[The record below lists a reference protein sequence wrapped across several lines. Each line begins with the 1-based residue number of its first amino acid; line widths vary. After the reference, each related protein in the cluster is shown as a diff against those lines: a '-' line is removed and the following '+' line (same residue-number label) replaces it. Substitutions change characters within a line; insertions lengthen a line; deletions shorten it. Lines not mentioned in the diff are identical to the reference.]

1 MLVENNIDSDEVIE
15 FELDK
20 NMFCWGSTIHGELG
34 LGGIEE
40 EHVLSPREV
49 DFKKATDIEDSKFI
63 FFKQTVFC
71 FKNANEQFKQQN
83 LYQIATNLD
92 FNIFSVACG
101 ESHTIV
107 VTRDGQVYS
116 CGNND
121 SGQLGHNQSRKK
133 LGKSEGI

>member
-1 MLVENNIDSDEVIE
+1 MFYISFLLFLDSYLEILHPQATAAKKRKIDDEDLMLVENNIDSDEVIE

-83 LYQIATNLD
+83 LY
-92 FNIFSVACG
+92 
-101 ESHTIV
+101 
-107 VTRDGQVYS
+107 
-116 CGNND
+116 
-121 SGQLGHNQSRKK
+121 
-133 LGKSEGI
+133 